1 MAKKKARVRGS
12 NRSGTYVEVL
22 HDDAFGEERESE
34 REECR
39 RCCHPTVAAALTL
52 RSSVPLSSTAAGT
65 SCQDKM
71 GEVQT
76 PLRPL
81 KSSLSMNE
89 QDLCRGMPRIRRA
102 AVIVSLSLFVQ
113 SKELLRSL
121 ERWRGTMR
129 QRALARDAAARNRNF
144 SLVMPLMQVNVTVR
158 VLVY

>member
-1 MAKKKARVRGS
+1 MAKKRARVRGS

-71 GEVQT
+71 GEVQA

-102 AVIVSLSLFVQ
+102 AVIVSLSLCTVQ
-113 SKELLRSL
+113 RVAQKFREV
-121 ERWRGTMR
+121 ERYN
-129 QRALARDAAARNRNF
+129 AATSISAGCCGAE
-144 SLVMPLMQVNVTVR
+144 
-158 VLVY
+158 